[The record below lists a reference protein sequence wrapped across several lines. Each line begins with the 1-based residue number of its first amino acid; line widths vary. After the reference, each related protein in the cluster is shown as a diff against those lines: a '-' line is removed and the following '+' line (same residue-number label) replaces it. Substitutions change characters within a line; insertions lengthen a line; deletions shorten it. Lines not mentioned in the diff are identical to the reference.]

1 MIFDKSQEKKNQP
14 EFLNKS
20 ATCSYVLM
28 HVPKDLRK
36 LTLKLISEIKN
47 LKAIIV
53 FLNTHTLHEYADDVT
68 DCHHLS
74 GGIAFSGFSF
84 MTCLDP
90 EI

>member
-1 MIFDKSQEKKNQP
+1 
-14 EFLNKS
+14 
-20 ATCSYVLM
+20 M